1 MLVLGGDIG
10 GTATR
15 ILVADGHGAAVGRGA
30 AGGGNPTAH
39 PATAATAFGSA
50 LGQALTGIDASD
62 VRAGVVGLAGGG
74 ALQDPALRDA
84 FARTWTGAGLSGS
97 PEYVSDLDVAFAS
110 GTAEPDGSV
119 LIAGTGA
126 SAAAVTGH
134 RVARTAGGHGWLL
147 GDEGS
152 GFWLGREAVRATL
165 RTLEAAEPPGP
176 LAESVLKQT
185 GAWSAPDHTGGRSE
199 ASRRR
204 VALIQAVNAQPPIR
218 MAELAPL
225 VTAACGAQD
234 PAAADIVE
242 RAALL
247 LADTVA
253 RVRSAGEQTPLV
265 LAGRVVAAS
274 TPVGTS
280 VRRLAEQRFAGSVC
294 SAQDGLGGAA
304 WLALAAIEP
313 DAATPAARARL
324 VEPVP
329 DPA

>member
-1 MLVLGGDIG
+1 MLVLGGDVG

-15 ILVADGHGAAVGRGA
+15 ILVADRHGVAVGRGA

-39 PATAATAFGSA
+39 PATAAAALGAA
-50 LGQALTGIDASD
+50 LGQALTGVDASN
-62 VRAGVVGLAGGG
+62 VRAAVIGLAGGG
-74 ALQDPALRDA
+74 ALREPALRDEFVRA
-84 FARTWTGAGLSGS
+84 WAEAGLTGS

-110 GTAEPDGSV
+110 GTADPDGTV

-126 SAAAVTGH
+126 AAAAVTGH

-165 RTLEAAEPPGP
+165 RTLDAAEPPGP
-176 LAESVLKQT
+176 LAESVLRQT
-185 GAWSAPDHTGGRSE
+185 GAWSAPGDSGRRSD

-204 VALIQAVNAQPPIR
+204 VALIHAVNAQPPIR

-225 VTAACGAQD
+225 VTAAFGVPD
-234 PAAADIVE
+234 PAAVDIVD

-253 RVRSAGEQTPLV
+253 RVRRAGEQTPLV
-265 LAGRVVAAS
+265 LAGRVVAADF
-274 TPVGTS
+274 PVG
-280 VRRLAEQRFAGSVC
+280 VALRRLVEQRFAGSVC
-294 SAQDGLGGAA
+294 SAQDGVGGAA
-304 WLALAAIEP
+304 WLALTAIDP
-313 DAATPAARARL
+313 GAATPATRARL
-324 VEPVP
+324 VQ
-329 DPA
+329 PARA